1 MAKQSNLAYDLS
13 RYEYQP
19 KKAEPVIKAKKIVKP
34 SASTPKTI
42 ATILVGGVMMC
53 CVLYSKLDVSRIQKE
68 ITAQT
73 KAVELLRS
81 ENVRMQSAIEEKT
94 SLRNVENFAEN
105 QLGLKKL
112 DKSQMEYVELQT
124 ENIVEIPESD
134 TNIFVRIS
142 DKFNSILE
150 YLRG

>member
-42 ATILVGGVMMC
+42 ATILVAGVMMC
-53 CVLYSKLDVSRIQKE
+53 CVLYSKLDVSRIQNE

-81 ENVRMQSAIEEKT
+81 ENVRMQTEIEEKT

-105 QLGLKKL
+105 QLGLQKL

-124 ENIVEIPESD
+124 ENVVVIPEND